1 MLATPGALQARP
13 EARAF
18 TRAANLRDGDLL
30 NPANEMYRVCVGH
43 GEETKARKA
52 ALSMFER
59 FTDRAR
65 RVVVLAQEEA
75 RTLNHPYV
83 GTEHILLALVREG
96 GGIAAQALESLGITE
111 EAARQQ
117 VEEVVGSVQPG
128 PQKGHLAFTPRAK
141 KTLRLSLREAI
152 ALGHA
157 HIGTEH
163 ILLGLVR
170 ADEGVAMQ
178 ILAGLGVDSARVRQQ
193 VIQVVSTRQVQQETG
208 TGRATGRGK
217 RKLLSELRGRLDS
230 LEWRLSVLEQR
241 VGTTPDPG
249 QLDQEIT
256 QVRRDKESAIDAQ
269 DFENA
274 AVLRDREQHLLGDK
288 AARLQEWA
296 ALPSLSD
303 EVERL
308 RDLLRRHG
316 IDPQDGAA

>member
-1 MLATPGALQARP
+1 
-13 EARAF
+13 
-18 TRAANLRDGDLL
+18 
-30 NPANEMYRVCVGH
+30 
-43 GEETKARKA
+43 
-52 ALSMFER
+52 MFER

-75 RTLNHPYV
+75 RMLNHDYI
-83 GTEHILLALVREG
+83 GTEHLLLALIRESG
-96 GGIAAQALESLGITE
+96 GVAAQALESLGITD

-117 VEEVVGSVQPG
+117 VEEIIGRGQHDP
-128 PQKGHLAFTPRAK
+128 PRGHIPFTPRAK
-141 KTLRLSLREAI
+141 KTLQLSLREAI

-157 HIGTEH
+157 YIGTEH
-163 ILLGLVR
+163 ILLGLLREDDAAAIRV
-170 ADEGVAMQ
+170 
-178 ILAGLGVDSARVRQQ
+178 LNGLGVDPNRVRQQ
-193 VIQVVSTRQVQQETG
+193 VIQLVSARRVHEEPG
-208 TGRATGRGK
+208 PGRATGRGK

-230 LEWRLSVLEQR
+230 LDWRLSVLEQR
-241 VGTTPDPG
+241 VGTSPDLA

-256 QVRRDKESAIDAQ
+256 QVRRDKENAIDAQ

>member
-1 MLATPGALQARP
+1 
-13 EARAF
+13 
-18 TRAANLRDGDLL
+18 
-30 NPANEMYRVCVGH
+30 MYRVSVGRTK
-43 GEETKARKA
+43 ETNART

-65 RVVVLAQEEA
+65 RVVVLAQDEA
-75 RTLNHPYV
+75 RMLHHDYI
-83 GTEHILLALVREG
+83 GTEHILLALTREDDG
-96 GGIAAQALESLGITE
+96 VAAQALESLGITE

-117 VEEVVGSVQPG
+117 VEEIIGRGQQDP
-128 PQKGHLAFTPRAK
+128 PRGHLPFTPRAK
-141 KTLRLSLREAI
+141 KTLQLSMREAI

-157 HIGTEH
+157 YIGTEH

-170 ADEGVAMQ
+170 LGEGPATQV
-178 ILAGLGVDSARVRQQ
+178 LNGLGVDPNRVHQQ
-193 VIQVVSTRQVQQETG
+193 VIQLVSARRVQEEPG

-230 LEWRLSVLEQR
+230 LDWRLSVLEQR
-241 VGTTPDPG
+241 VGTAPDLV

-288 AARLQEWA
+288 AARQQEWA

>member
-1 MLATPGALQARP
+1 
-13 EARAF
+13 
-18 TRAANLRDGDLL
+18 
-30 NPANEMYRVCVGH
+30 MYRVSVGRTK
-43 GEETKARKA
+43 ETNARKA

-75 RTLNHPYV
+75 RTLHHDYI
-83 GTEHILLALVREG
+83 GTEHILLALIREG
-96 GGIAAQALESLGITE
+96 DGVAAQALESLGITE

-117 VEEVVGSVQPG
+117 VEEIIGRGQQDP
-128 PQKGHLAFTPRAK
+128 PRGHIPFTPRAK
-141 KTLRLSLREAI
+141 KTLQLSMREAI

-157 HIGTEH
+157 YIGTEH
-163 ILLGLVR
+163 ILLGLIR
-170 ADEGVAMQ
+170 LGEGPATQV
-178 ILAGLGVDSARVRQQ
+178 LNGLGVDPNRVRQQ
-193 VIQVVSTRQVQQETG
+193 VIQLVSARRVQEEPG
-208 TGRATGRGK
+208 TAGAPGRGK

-230 LEWRLSVLEQR
+230 LDWRLSVLEQR
-241 VGTTPDPG
+241 VGTAPDLV

-274 AVLRDREQHLLGDK
+274 AVLRDREQQLLGDK
-288 AARLQEWA
+288 AARQQEWA
-296 ALPSLSD
+296 ALPSLGD

>member
-1 MLATPGALQARP
+1 MFSDA
-13 EARAF
+13 
-18 TRAANLRDGDLL
+18 
-30 NPANEMYRVCVGH
+30 NPANEMYRVSVGRS
-43 GEETKARKA
+43 EETNARKA

-75 RTLNHPYV
+75 RMLNHNYV
-83 GTEHILLALVREG
+83 GTEHILLALIREG
-96 GGIAAQALESLGITE
+96 GGVAAKALESLGITE

-117 VEEVVGSVQPG
+117 VEEVVGPGQTG
-128 PQKGHLAFTPRAK
+128 PQRGHLPFTPRAK
-141 KTLRLSLREAI
+141 KTLQLSLREAI
-152 ALGHA
+152 ALGLA

-163 ILLGLVR
+163 FLLGLVR
-170 ADEGVAMQ
+170 ADDGVAIR
-178 ILAGLGVDSARVRQQ
+178 ILNSLGVDPNRVRQQ
-193 VIQVVSTRQVQQETG
+193 VIQLVSARRVQEEPG

-230 LEWRLSVLEQR
+230 LEWRLSVLGQR
-241 VGTTPDPG
+241 VGTAPDLG

-274 AVLRDREQHLLGDK
+274 AVLRDREQQLIGDK
-288 AARLQEWA
+288 AAHLREWA

-308 RDLLRRHG
+308 RDLLHRHG
-316 IDPQDGAA
+316 IDPQDGVA